1 MSMSRATSRLILIAC
16 MALTTLIIAFPF
28 YWLSISSL
36 KTRQELFSVDLI
48 PEIFTFQNYA
58 NLLDNS
64 EFNRYFVNSIIVAG
78 AVTAITILV
87 ATLGAFSLVF
97 FRYPGRELCGRLI
110 LFTYMFPGVVIII
123 PIANIMNTLHLS
135 DSLLGL
141 MVVELMLTVPFGVW
155 MLRGFFMDIPRELE
169 EAAIVDGASK
179 MRALF
184 GILLPSASPGVIAV
198 AVFTFIFSWNEYL
211 FPLVLVNSEEAKT
224 LPLGIAGFMGHL
236 TVQWGPLL
244 ASGVIS
250 TVPILVLFI
259 FLQRFLIEGLTA
271 GAVKG

>member
-1 MSMSRATSRLILIAC
+1 MSLTVLLI
-16 MALTTLIIAFPF
+16 TFPF
-28 YWLSISSL
+28 YWLVISSV
-36 KTRQELFSVDLI
+36 KSRRELFTVDLWPQVLTI
-48 PEIFTFQNYA
+48 ENYT
-58 NLLDNS
+58 NLLQQS
-64 EFNRYFVNSIIVAG
+64 AFIRYFLNSVAVAVVVTIV
-78 AVTAITILV
+78 TICV
-87 ATLGAFSLVF
+87 SVLGAFSLVF

-123 PIANIMNTLHLS
+123 PISNTMSSLHLA
-135 DSLLGL
+135 DNVLGV
-141 MVVELMLTVPFGVW
+141 MIVELVLTVPFGVW

-179 MRALF
+179 MRALI
-184 GILLPSASPGVIAV
+184 GILLPSASPGIIAV

-211 FPLVLVNSEEAKT
+211 YPLVLVNSEASKT
-224 LPLGIAGFMGHL
+224 LPLGIAGFMGQL

-244 ASGVIS
+244 ASGVVS
-250 TVPILVLFI
+250 TVPILILFV